1 MAASITADNVV
12 IGTSL
17 AALEYA
23 ENNNCLILFN
33 IEPSFFSFQTLTNE
47 EVLYERWQRSASLL
61 AINGLNPFG
70 DKISQIRI
78 KEEDIQVICHNR
90 KYNIIYNNIAF
101 FDDENIEDFP
111 FDKIPLLEYR
121 VCDWFQVTSGTNHE
135 HWLLETEDRFVNKI
149 YFQKKITLPKYKD
162 CVSESFL
169 KQEELNHVDYSST
182 MSRLK
187 TIDVMTKAGILG
199 TKHTKT
205 YRYPIKMDLKE
216 RQVFKIK
223 EEIVDKKDNYMLDT
237 REVK

>member
-1 MAASITADNVV
+1 MAADIIADNVV

-17 AALEYA
+17 AAVEYA
-23 ENNNCLILFN
+23 RKNNSLILFN
-33 IEPSFFSFQTLTNE
+33 TAPSFFSFKKLASE
-47 EVLYERWQRSASLL
+47 ELIYEKWQKTASMLSFN
-61 AINGLNPFG
+61 ALNPFG
-70 DKISQIRI
+70 DKISFIRVD
-78 KEEDIQVICHNR
+78 KESIQVVCHNR
-90 KYNIIYNNIAF
+90 KYNIIYKNIIF
-101 FDDENIEDFP
+101 FDDENIDNFP

-121 VCDWFQVTSGTNHE
+121 VCDWFKVTSGTKHE

-169 KQEELNHVDYSST
+169 NEKELNHTDYSPT

-187 TIDVMTKAGILG
+187 TIDAMTNAGILG

-205 YRYPIKMDLKE
+205 YRYPIKMDLLE

-237 REVK
+237 REFK